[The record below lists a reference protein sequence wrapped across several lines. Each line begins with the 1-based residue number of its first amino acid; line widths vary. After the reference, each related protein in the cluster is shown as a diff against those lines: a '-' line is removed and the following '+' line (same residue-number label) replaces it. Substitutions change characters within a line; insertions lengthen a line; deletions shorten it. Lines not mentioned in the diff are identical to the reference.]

1 LTPEPR
7 ALSDASNCGEILPG
21 GIRFAAETFAQGAI
35 FLVRGDEFLEVVEHG
50 IESPGGR
57 TDIEMRALRFGR
69 SESGAFEEVIETR
82 RPVRSAIRN
91 DGDRR
96 ICE

>member
-1 LTPEPR
+1 LTPETR

-21 GIRFAAETFAQGAI
+21 GIRFAAETFARGAI
-35 FLVRGDEFLEVVEHG
+35 FLVRGDEFLGVVEHG
-50 IESPGGR
+50 IESPG
-57 TDIEMRALRFGR
+57 
-69 SESGAFEEVIETR
+69 FEEVIETR